1 MRNIMKDKMVREW
14 ENRRAPRCQAMK
26 IRVIFGLCAVLA
38 ANCISVRAADNPA
51 QAAARLVLEQKLRQP
66 DAWEPQALTLVTLS
80 SSVVVAQPPV
90 KSKAQTTGT
99 VFKKTVTPQT
109 TLASTGPVA
118 APATVASVIASP
130 ETLYLLLS
138 LLIISFMVMSF
149 LLVKFLRQDSRSYGS
164 HQASTGS
171 RT

>member
-1 MRNIMKDKMVREW
+1 MKDKMIREW
-14 ENRRAPRCQAMK
+14 ENRRAPRSQAMK
-26 IRVIFGLCAVLA
+26 IRIILGLCAVLA
-38 ANCISVRAADNPA
+38 ANCVSVQAADNPA
-51 QAAARLVLEQKLRQP
+51 QAAARMALELKLRQP
-66 DAWEPQALTLVTLS
+66 DAWEPQALTPVTLS

-90 KSKAQTTGT
+90 KSEAQTTMT
-99 VFKKTVTPQT
+99 VVKKAVTPQT
-109 TLASTGPVA
+109 SQAST
-118 APATVASVIASP
+118 APARVASVIASP

-164 HQASTGS
+164 HQVSTGS